1 MGQVSRIQEDA
12 ISSRLE
18 SAYRWNRGGEYSH
31 HAYLWPTV
39 KSMLPRTRRLRIL
52 DAGCGSGFIAAQLT
66 AMNHEVIGI
75 DASPSGIE
83 LARRTYPGIRF
94 ELTSV
99 YDDLAA
105 LSPSGG
111 WDLII
116 SLEVIEH
123 LFSPKRFLEN
133 VKNSLTSRGM
143 LLLSTPYHGYMKNL
157 TLSVTNTW
165 DRHHTVD
172 WECGHIKFF
181 SAKTLTRALE
191 DAGFHPSTIRYS
203 GRVPLFWKSMICL
216 SSRSR

>member
-1 MGQVSRIQEDA
+1 MREVLRTNEDE
-12 ISSRLE
+12 ISLRLE
-18 SAYRWNRGGEYSH
+18 SAYRWDRGGEHSH

-39 KSMLPRTRRLRIL
+39 KPMLPQARQLRIL
-52 DAGCGSGFIAAQLT
+52 DAGCGTGFITAQLT
-66 AMNHEVIGI
+66 AMNHQVIGI

-99 YDDLAA
+99 YDNLASLA
-105 LSPSGG
+105 PSGG

-133 VKNSLTSRGM
+133 IKNSLTSAGM
-143 LLLSTPYHGYMKNL
+143 LLLSTPYHGYTKNL
-157 TLSVTNTW
+157 ALSVTNSW

-181 SAKTLTRALE
+181 SPKTLTRTLS
-191 DAGFHPSTIRYS
+191 DAGFNPSTMRYS
-203 GRVPLFWKSMICL
+203 GRVPLLWKSMICL
-216 SSRSR
+216 STRGR